1 MTERQKEKMAILNDI
16 WGSLKDKA
24 RLKAA
29 TIVLHKIDVEKVA
42 DYIADYAD
50 KNYKSEKKQFVET
63 VYLNLLELVSAI
75 NRKRRELN
83 S

>member
-1 MTERQKEKMAILNDI
+1 MAILNDI